1 MTKKVLMLCGDYTED
16 YETMVPFQALSML
29 GYQVDAVCPDKKSGD
44 VVRTVVHDFVG
55 DQTYTEL
62 RGHNFALTAESCE
75 AGTRLQ
81 LGIHPYHFAW
91 TLAPG
96 QSFAAPEAA
105 FVYSRQ
111 GLAK

>member
-1 MTKKVLMLCGDYTED
+1 
-16 YETMVPFQALSML
+16 MVQS
-29 GYQVDAVCPDKKSGD
+29 YSG
-44 VVRTVVHDFVG
+44 
-55 DQTYTEL
+55 
-62 RGHNFALTAESCE
+62 NFALTAESCE

-81 LGIHPYHFAW
+81 LGIHTYHFAW